1 MLIYRKGTPFLH
13 MFRLTGSAIPQAI
26 PFGLY
31 TAIFTLLI
39 ELFVPASVLSNL
51 MQHPYPFQPFAYISA
66 FALVFRTQVA
76 YNRFWE
82 CATALTLM
90 SGKWGDAFTE
100 AITFDELINTNK
112 REYGEAGA
120 KWLEVRRRYQMLMA
134 RRYSLCHALALQY
147 VRRDDSLSNL
157 VEAPEAGRKPSAPMG
172 PGAFGGMNQPT
183 SRADPKWQQLEVLG
197 GLTESEIQTLENSAD
212 RVGFIFAQIMHISA
226 QRRCDGG
233 LGSDPPV
240 LSRYW
245 QVLSDGSIGMRQ
257 ARKIED
263 IPFPWPYTQAVS
275 VMTRLFTLTTPLY
288 LAHFANCSSVSGKC
302 DHPNWWVAPFLA
314 FMTVSAYVT
323 IDAVAHALEDPYVH
337 PPNDLPA
344 NAIQAAFNNRL
355 LTVLDSVRRPADGA
369 VPVDMA
375 DDPKYWDHWAELEAD
390 DVRLATL
397 DFLREW
403 RAHGTKDHMGQK
415 SPSYRSKGMVAT
427 PGLVDL
433 SSGIQPTKLKFS
445 ITDGGITAKRVREG
459 RRPARE
465 RLDDDAIEVV

>member
-157 VEAPEAGRKPSAPMG
+157 VEAPEAGRKPSVPMG
-172 PGAFGGMNQPT
+172 PGAFGGMNQPS

-263 IPFPWPYTQAVS
+263 IPFPWPYTQAVTA
-275 VMTRLFTLTTPLY
+275 MTYMFIVVFPLV
-288 LAHFANCSSVSGKC
+288 LAHFANCGSDKTC
-302 DHPNWWVAPFLA
+302 TAPNYWVGPFLG
-314 FMTVSAYVT
+314 FITSTSYVT
-323 IDAVAHALEDPYVH
+323 LDIVSRALEDPCVH
-337 PPNDLPA
+337 PPNDLPG
-344 NAIQAAFNNRL
+344 NAMQCAFNNRL
-355 LTVLDSVRRPADGA
+355 LTTLDAVRRPADA
-369 VPVDMA
+369 VVNKSDEEEDVD
-375 DDPKYWDHWAELEAD
+375 KYWGECAELEAA
-390 DVRLATL
+390 DVRRATNR
-397 DFLREW
+397 FLKQWRSHESLSDLNVREI
-403 RAHGTKDHMGQK
+403 RA
-415 SPSYRSKGMVAT
+415 PSYRGKGMVAT
-427 PGLVDL
+427 PGVVKL
-433 SSGIQPTKLKFS
+433 SSGGK
-445 ITDGGITAKRVREG
+445 
-459 RRPARE
+459 
-465 RLDDDAIEVV
+465 